1 LPRKNKN
8 RVWDN
13 GINHLPG
20 MWNQEA
26 IPNSEGTAFEKK
38 RMRSLQVRSRHTDAT
53 IWIGKEGTTEDLL
66 NHVRSQLKA
75 RELVKVKVQRSAL
88 EETHTD
94 DLAKNVAAS
103 TGATLVEVMG
113 HTFSLY
119 KKRELATV
127 KKKISSLTA
136 NRVRR

>member
-1 LPRKNKN
+1 
-8 RVWDN
+8 
-13 GINHLPG
+13 

-26 IPNSEGTAFEKK
+26 ISNSEGTAFEKK

>member
-1 LPRKNKN
+1 
-8 RVWDN
+8 
-13 GINHLPG
+13 

-26 IPNSEGTAFEKK
+26 IPNSEGAAFEKK
-38 RMRSLQVRSRHTDAT
+38 RMRSLQARSRHTDAT

-66 NHVRSQLKA
+66 NHVRSQLKT

-88 EETHTD
+88 DETHTD

-127 KKKISSLTA
+127 KKKNSSLSA
-136 NRVRR
+136 NRVRALN